1 MDSVETRVYLRAVR
15 PTAFTSTEPEDV
27 TPPGDQ
33 VRQFRWRLMTA
44 AGAEVCAAIQISFW
58 TTFYR
63 VTNPGHL
70 DESVFA
76 AALTNGRTLLEQH
89 VIGRDDPPLTWYVDA
104 EHVWFD
110 AA

>member
-1 MDSVETRVYLRAVR
+1 VR
-15 PTAFTSTEPEDV
+15 PTAFASTEPDDV

-33 VRQFRWRLMTA
+33 VHQFRWRLITA

-63 VTNPGHL
+63 ASSPGQI

-76 AALTNGRTLLEQH
+76 AALSNGRTLLEEH
-89 VIGRDDPPLTWYVDA
+89 VIGRDDPPLTLYVDA
-104 EHVWFD
+104 EHVWSD

>member
-1 MDSVETRVYLRAVR
+1 MTNVHEGDYRIGGRAQV
-15 PTAFTSTEPEDV
+15 TA
-27 TPPGDQ
+27 
-33 VRQFRWRLMTA
+33 
-44 AGAEVCAAIQISFW
+44 
-58 TTFYR
+58 
-63 VTNPGHL
+63 PGHL

-76 AALTNGRTLLEQH
+76 AALSNGRTLLEEH